1 MPADPSYWTVVKFF
15 LVNCQDFCSAVTEVI
30 FTTKGNTMATTDLSD
45 RKVLV
50 TGGARGLGLQ
60 MATTMAGRGAAVV
73 LGDVDAEAGAASA
86 ANLVTQGHRASFVH
100 LDVTD
105 DASWTAAMPEALAAL
120 GGLDVVVNNA
130 GIEIT
135 ELFVDLDPVNARK
148 IFDVNVVGTM
158 LGIKHAFLAMRPEGP
173 AGQGGAIVNIASV
186 AATIAFPG
194 IAAYSASKSAVDRL
208 TRVAAA
214 ESGRLGYGVRVNTVC
229 PGLVPNAMGA
239 QLANDTANLG
249 LFGSPD
255 EAVGAVVGLTP
266 SGRLATEQDI
276 ADGVAFL
283 ASADSSFVNGV
294 ALSIDGGMGM

>member
-1 MPADPSYWTVVKFF
+1 
-15 LVNCQDFCSAVTEVI
+15 
-30 FTTKGNTMATTDLSD
+30 MATCDLSG
-45 RKVLV
+45 RKVLIS
-50 TGGARGLGLQ
+50 GGARGLGLK
-60 MATTMAGRGAAVV
+60 MAETVTAQGAAVV
-73 LGDVDAEAGAASA
+73 LADIDAEAGAASA
-86 ANLVTQGHRASFVH
+86 AALTGQGRKATFVK

-105 DASWTAAMPEALAAL
+105 DASWEGAIPEALGAL

-135 ELFVDLDPVNARK
+135 ELFVDLEPENARK
-148 IFDVNVVGTM
+148 IMNINIVGTM
-158 LGIKHAFLAMRPEGP
+158 LGIKHAFRTMRPDGP
-173 AGQGGAIVNIASV
+173 AGAGGAIVNVSSV

-208 TRVAAA
+208 SRVAAA

-255 EAVGAVVGLTP
+255 EAVGAVIGLTP

-283 ASADSSFVNGV
+283 ASEDSAFVNGV
-294 ALSIDGGMGM
+294 ALSVDGGMGM

>member
-1 MPADPSYWTVVKFF
+1 
-15 LVNCQDFCSAVTEVI
+15 
-30 FTTKGNTMATTDLSD
+30 MATVDLSGH
-45 RKVLV
+45 KVLI
-50 TGGARGLGLQ
+50 TGGGRGLGLK
-60 MATTMAGRGAAVV
+60 MAETVATQGAAVV
-73 LGDVDAEAGAASA
+73 IADIDAEAGAASA
-86 ANLVTQGHRASFVH
+86 DALADQGHKASFVH

-105 DASWTAAMPEALAAL
+105 DASWEAAIPDVLSSL

-135 ELFVDLDPVNARK
+135 ELFVDLDPANVRK
-148 IFDVNVVGTM
+148 ILDVNVLGTM
-158 LGIKHAFLAMRPEGP
+158 LGIKHAFRTMRPDGP
-173 AGQGGAIVNIASV
+173 AGDGGAVINIASV

-194 IAAYSASKSAVDRL
+194 IAGYSASKSAIDRL

-214 ESGRLGYGVRVNTVC
+214 ESGRLGYGVRVNAIC
-229 PGLVPNAMGA
+229 PGLVPNAMGG

-255 EAVGAVVGLTP
+255 EAVGAVVSLTP

-283 ASADSSFVNGV
+283 ASDDSAFVNGV
-294 ALSIDGGMGM
+294 ALSVDGGMGM

>member
-1 MPADPSYWTVVKFF
+1 
-15 LVNCQDFCSAVTEVI
+15 
-30 FTTKGNTMATTDLSD
+30 MATCDLSG
-45 RKVLV
+45 RTALI
-50 TGGARGLGLQ
+50 TGGARGLGLK
-60 MATTMAGRGAAVV
+60 MAETLAGQGAAVV
-73 LGDVDAEAGAASA
+73 IADVDAETGAASA
-86 ANLVTQGHRASFVH
+86 EILAHAGHKVSFVH

-105 DASWTAAMPEALAAL
+105 DASWEAAIPEVLAAL

-135 ELFVDLDPVNARK
+135 ELFVDLDPA
-148 IFDVNVVGTM
+148 NVRRILDINVLGTM
-158 LGIKHAFLAMRPEGP
+158 LGIKHAFRAMRPEGS
-173 AGQGGAIVNIASV
+173 AGQGGAIINIASV

-194 IAAYSASKSAVDRL
+194 IAAYSASKSAIDRL

-214 ESGRLGYGVRVNTVC
+214 ESGRLGYGVRVNAVC

-239 QLANDTANLG
+239 QLANDTAGLG

-255 EAVGAVVGLTP
+255 EAVGAVVSLTP

-283 ASADSSFVNGV
+283 ASDDSQFVNGV
-294 ALSIDGGMGM
+294 ALSVDGGMGM